1 MSCSVAC
8 YRSQWC
14 WVWKAHLKFSI
25 IGMICLR
32 DCQRLR
38 SNEFWACALIF
49 ALLTWMHSVDS
60 SYLDCKPLL
69 IKRAEQVRAVSRVIV
84 CCHSQEDQNM
94 WFLHRLNLPFWVCFV
109 FSFDFFYFLSLIF
122 FFLRLA
128 SFCEPHL
135 VFGQIVLSS
144 SIECLFKL
152 ATLTSRPAQKRAHLL
167 SCLPF
172 HPLRILR

>member
-1 MSCSVAC
+1 MILAQIKPSLLSVFC
-8 YRSQWC
+8 
-14 WVWKAHLKFSI
+14 V
-25 IGMICLR
+25 
-32 DCQRLR
+32 
-38 SNEFWACALIF
+38 
-49 ALLTWMHSVDS
+49 T
-60 SYLDCKPLL
+60 
-69 IKRAEQVRAVSRVIV
+69 
-84 CCHSQEDQNM
+84 
-94 WFLHRLNLPFWVCFV
+94 
-109 FSFDFFYFLSLIF
+109 FYFLSLIF

-152 ATLTSRPAQKRAHLL
+152 VTLTSRPAQKRAHLL